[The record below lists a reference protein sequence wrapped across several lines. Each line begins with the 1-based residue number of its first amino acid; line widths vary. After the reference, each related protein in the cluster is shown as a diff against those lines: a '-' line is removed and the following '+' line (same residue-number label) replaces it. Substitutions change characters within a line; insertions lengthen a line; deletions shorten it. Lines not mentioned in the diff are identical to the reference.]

1 MESQGEIW
9 KSHPEYT
16 EIEVSTLGRVRPVMG
31 HYYTNHPIKNGYMN
45 VRIPIDGKWTTKLVH
60 RLVAQTFIPNPDN
73 LPEINHKDSNRTNNS
88 ADNLEWCT
96 HKENIAYRDKCGHT
110 RFTVV
115 SKWIAHI
122 GVGIVRLIVVII
134 WFVTVIRVITI
145 ATSITTVTGV
155 IVVAVVITT
164 IVVIVSV

>member
-134 WFVTVIRVITI
+134 
-145 ATSITTVTGV
+145 
-155 IVVAVVITT
+155 
-164 IVVIVSV
+164 